1 MGFRQEILE
10 SAGVVTSRRSVIHLI
25 TEGIYSNKSLHNDL
39 RTAVYEGILTESDAM
54 ALRRKATTKNK
65 ISHIFNE
72 QLPALKKEI
81 EERINYLENEIE
93 NSSVLM
99 ESEVMSEELN
109 ELNSTLEKIKDI
121 IG

>member
-1 MGFRQEILE
+1 MGLKQEMLE

-39 RTAVYEGILTESDAM
+39 KTAVYEGILTESDAM

-99 ESEVMSEELN
+99 ESEHMSEELFN
-109 ELNSTLEKIKDI
+109 LTSTLEKIKDI
-121 IG
+121 IS

>member
-99 ESEVMSEELN
+99 ESEVMSEELL

>member
-1 MGFRQEILE
+1 MGLKQEMLE
-10 SAGVVTSRRSVIHLI
+10 SAGVATSRRSVIHLI

-54 ALRRKATTKNK
+54 VLRRKATTKNK

-72 QLPALKKEI
+72 QLPALKEEI

-93 NSSVLM
+93 NSSVLT
-99 ESEVMSEELN
+99 ESEHMSEELFN
-109 ELNSTLEKIKDI
+109 LTSTLEKIKDI
-121 IG
+121 IS